1 MIPVA
6 QTRFGGPDA
15 PSEEA
20 GNCYAACVASI
31 LELPID
37 ELPDATPDQAGGE
50 EWQEVWGRWFRGRGL
65 ITYNLVRGEG
75 NDAPFAGY
83 TIGSVASRHGDYDH
97 AVVCRD
103 GEVVWDPN
111 ARNADEPYDPSEVKS
126 WEVFA
131 LLDASALLKQSADG
145 DDERSET

>member
-6 QTRFGGPDA
+6 QTRSGGPDA
-15 PSEEA
+15 PREEA

-31 LELPID
+31 LELALED
-37 ELPDATPDQAGGE
+37 VPDVAPNDNGEDGWNEAWGG
-50 EWQEVWGRWFRGRGL
+50 WFRERGL
-65 ITYNLVRGEG
+65 TTYNLVRGEG
-75 NDAPFAGY
+75 DDRPFEGY
-83 TIGSVASRHGDYDH
+83 TIGTVPSRNGPYEH

-111 ARNADEPYDPSEVKS
+111 PANAEKPYDSSEATS

-131 LLDASALLKQSADG
+131 LLDASELVKRRG
-145 DDERSET
+145 R